1 MRKLSF
7 VVVFLLVQ
15 LNVFA
20 QNSELKVGYDLAQEM
35 LQWEELNPT
44 YKAKADRYL
53 KRMNIAFDFNY
64 PLVEAVNRIL
74 SFVDMAIPMMTE
86 NSYDGRRKM

>member
-20 QNSELKVGYDLAQEM
+20 QNAVLKVGYDLAQEM

-44 YKAKADRYL
+44 RKAESDRYL
-53 KRMNIAFDFNY
+53 KSMNYAFG
-64 PLVEAVNRIL
+64 LCSGV
-74 SFVDMAIPMMTE
+74 
-86 NSYDGRRKM
+86 